1 MRTSFATKFL
11 SIAMMLLTPAAML
24 MAETGNTMLYASGNV
39 MLNGK
44 EVTRSASVAT
54 GDKIETAGT
63 AATAVSSDGSKV
75 TVTPYSA
82 VRYQSTGVNVVKGTA
97 AVSTTDGLPAQAAQ
111 ITVTPKDKAATYE
124 IARLNNN
131 VVVTSHTGALMIT
144 DAGKTTELEAGSS
157 SSLPAD
163 PTPAAPPAP
172 GPAPQAF
179 PVFPGYGLT
188 TKQVITIA
196 GVTAGA
202 VVIVALWAG
211 MAPSQVAPLSAAQPS
226 TAQAR
231 AIHLGGG
238 MGRVISV
245 ARIAATPVLNGVAN
259 SARAGAQSRGG
270 APGRIAQVQHRS
282 LNPGR

>member
-44 EVTRSASVAT
+44 EVARSASVAN
-54 GDKIETAGT
+54 GDKIETAGA

-75 TVTPYSA
+75 TVNPYSA
-82 VRYQSTGVNVVKGTA
+82 VRYESTGVNVVKGTA

-111 ITVTPKDKAATYE
+111 VTVTPKDKAATYE

-131 VVVTSHTGALMIT
+131 IVITSKTGALMVT
-144 DAGKTTELEAGSS
+144 DAGKTTEMDAGTSS
-157 SSLPAD
+157 SV
-163 PTPAAPPAP
+163 PAAAAPAPAP

-179 PVFPGYGLT
+179 PVFPGSGLT
-188 TKQVITIA
+188 TKQVLTISA
-196 GVTAGA
+196 VVAGA
-202 VVIVALWAG
+202 VVITALWAG
-211 MAPSQVAPLSAAQPS
+211 MSPSSVAPISAAQTS

-231 AIHLGGG
+231 AIHVGGG
-238 MGRVISV
+238 MARIIQV
-245 ARIAATPVLNGVAN
+245 ARVAATPVINGVSN
-259 SARAGAQSRGG
+259 SARAGAQARTAS
-270 APGRIAQVQHRS
+270 VQHRTVRA
-282 LNPGR
+282 GR